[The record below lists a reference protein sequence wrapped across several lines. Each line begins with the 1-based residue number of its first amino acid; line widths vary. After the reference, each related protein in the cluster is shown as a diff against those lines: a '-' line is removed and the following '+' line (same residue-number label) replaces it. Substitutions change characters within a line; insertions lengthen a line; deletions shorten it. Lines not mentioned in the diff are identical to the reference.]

1 MDHVYYSDKTI
12 QDFEKRV
19 VCQGD
24 DKLYRYFTEGD
35 ILKFRKALKPDS
47 FKTIEQAVYVYITD
61 ALRDII
67 MSTISSISHYL
78 KPFGK
83 LIVTGGEAF
92 NMYFDRDNRI
102 VTSDIDTKFTPTFK
116 LDQHYFK
123 TLQVFKLYLWD
134 YLGKISMYLDRK
146 IKHRVDALKLT
157 KVGKFLGIS
166 LSSHGPYVTR
176 RYSLIKKTQTKPAVL
191 IDVELFA
198 LDLRVKYYS
207 PEFKKVILQNLGGIL
222 DMAIMR
228 PYEFGYEVIDR
239 PVQKGTVF
247 VAGKKFLVDDIILMH
262 SLGLRPNKVQ
272 KDRKRLYQFAT
283 TVLGVK
289 GVTKSTAIFDIY
301 KKINISGTPSS
312 QSMKLTYPSRSFM
325 NSIIKNVN
333 PLRYTHRTTVP
344 FRTRLFKDHIVGS
357 HEPLPDFKA
366 TKSNHYFDVPK
377 AKWVLSTDPYY
388 VRNMYEYRPSTALVP
403 FKPVKVVNTLYG
415 WDRVRN
421 KALPFK
427 LRLKS
432 SLIPFIGLKNINKVK
447 LNEVRRT

>member
-19 VCQGD
+19 VCQND
-24 DKLYRYFTEGD
+24 EKLYKYFTEGD
-35 ILKFRKALKPDS
+35 ILKFRKYLKPDS
-47 FKTIEQAVYVYITD
+47 YKTIEQAVYVYITD

-67 MSTISSISHYL
+67 ISTVSSISDRV

-116 LDQHYFK
+116 LDQDYFK

-134 YLGKISMYLDRK
+134 YLGKISIQLDRK
-146 IKHRVDALKLT
+146 IKGRIDALRLT
-157 KVGKFLGIS
+157 KVGSFLGIS
-166 LSSHGPYVTR
+166 LPSHGPYVTR
-176 RYSLIKKTQTKPAVL
+176 RYTIIRKTQTKPAVL

-198 LDLRVKYYS
+198 LDLRIRYYS

-239 PVQKGTVF
+239 PVQKGRIF

-301 KKINISGTPSS
+301 KKIKFNGTPGTPL
-312 QSMKLTYPSRSFM
+312 KLSYPSRSFM
-325 NSIIKNVN
+325 NSIIKNIN

-344 FRTRLFKDHIVGS
+344 FRTKLLKDQVIGS
-357 HEPLPDFKA
+357 HEPLPDFKP
-366 TKSNHYFDVPK
+366 TKSDHYFDVTK
-377 AKWVLSTDPYY
+377 GKWVLSTDPYY
-388 VRNMYEYRPSTALVP
+388 VRNMYEYRPITGLVP
-403 FKPVKVVNTLYG
+403 FKPIKVANTLYG
-415 WDRVRN
+415 WDPVRN
-421 KALPFK
+421 KAMPFK

-432 SLIPFIGLKNINKVK
+432 SLIPFIGLKNTNKVK
-447 LNEVRRT
+447 LHEVRRT

>member
-12 QDFEKRV
+12 QDFEKRI
-19 VCQGD
+19 VCQND
-24 DKLYRYFTEGD
+24 DKLYKYFTEGN
-35 ILKFRKALKPDS
+35 IEKFRKALTPNS

-67 MSTISSISHYL
+67 LSTISSISERV

-134 YLGKISMYLDRK
+134 YLGKISIQLDRK
-146 IKHRVDALKLT
+146 IKGRIDALRLT
-157 KVGKFLGIS
+157 KVGTFLGIS
-166 LSSHGPYVTR
+166 LPSHGPYVTR
-176 RYSLIKKTQTKPAVL
+176 RYTLIKKSQTKPAVL

-198 LDLRVKYYS
+198 LDLRVRYYS

-239 PVQKGTVF
+239 PVQKGRIF

-289 GVTKSTAIFDIY
+289 SVTKSTAIFDIY
-301 KKINISGTPSS
+301 KKIKFNGSPSTPL
-312 QSMKLTYPSRSFM
+312 KLSYLSRSFM
-325 NSIIKNVN
+325 NSIIRNVN
-333 PLRYTHRTTVP
+333 PLKYTVRTTVP
-344 FRTRLFKDHIVGS
+344 FRTRLLKDHVIGS
-357 HEPLPDFKA
+357 HEPLPDFKP
-366 TKSNHYFDVPK
+366 TKSDHYFDVSK
-377 AKWVLSTDPYY
+377 GKWVLSTDPYY
-388 VRNMYEYRPSTALVP
+388 VRNMYEYRPTTALVP
-403 FKPVKVVNTLYG
+403 FKSIKVANTLYG
-415 WDRVRN
+415 WDPVRN
-421 KALPFK
+421 KAMPFK

-432 SLIPFIGLKNINKVK
+432 SLLPFIGLKNTNKIK

>member
-19 VCQGD
+19 VCQND
-24 DKLYRYFTEGD
+24 EKLYKYFTEGNV
-35 ILKFRKALKPDS
+35 LKFRKTLQPDS

-67 MSTISSISHYL
+67 LSTISSISHYL

-134 YLGKISMYLDRK
+134 YLGKISIQLDRN
-146 IKHRVDALKLT
+146 IKRHIDALRLT

-166 LSSHGPYVTR
+166 LPSHGPYVTR
-176 RYSLIKKTQTKPAVL
+176 RYTIIRKTQTKPAVL

-198 LDLRVKYYS
+198 LDLRVRYYS
-207 PEFKKVILQNLGGIL
+207 PAFKKVILQNLGGIL

-239 PVQKGTVF
+239 PVQKGKVF

-289 GVTKSTAIFDIY
+289 GVTKSSAIFDIY
-301 KKINISGTPSS
+301 KKINIGGTPSS

-333 PLRYTHRTTVP
+333 PLRYSHRTTVP
-344 FRTRLFKDHIVGS
+344 FRTKILKDQIIGS
-357 HEPLPDFKA
+357 HEPLPDFKP
-366 TKSNHYFDVPK
+366 TKSDHYFDVQK
-377 AKWVLSTDPYY
+377 AQWKLSEDPYY
-388 VRNMYEYRPSTALVP
+388 VRNMYEYRPTTIVP
-403 FKPVKVVNTLYG
+403 FKPIKVANTLYG
-415 WDRVRN
+415 WDPVRN
-421 KALPFK
+421 KAMPFK

-447 LNEVRRT
+447 LHEVRRT

>member
-1 MDHVYYSDKTI
+1 MDHAYYSDKTI

-24 DKLYRYFTEGD
+24 DKLYKYFTEGD
-35 ILKFRKALKPDS
+35 ILKFRKALTPDS
-47 FKTIEQAVYVYITD
+47 FKTIEQAVYVFVTD
-61 ALRDII
+61 TLRDII
-67 MSTISSISHYL
+67 ITTISSISHYL

-116 LDQHYFK
+116 LNKEYFK
-123 TLQVFKLYLWD
+123 ILQVFKLYLWD
-134 YLGKISMYLDRK
+134 YLGKISIHLDKK
-146 IKHRVDALKLT
+146 IKDRIDALKFT

-166 LSSHGPYVTR
+166 LPSHGPYVTR
-176 RYSLIKKTQTKPAVL
+176 RYTLIKKTQTKPAVL

-239 PVQKGTVF
+239 PVQKGRVF

-283 TVLGVK
+283 TVLDVK
-289 GVTKSTAIFDIY
+289 GVTKSTTIFDIY
-301 KKINISGTPSS
+301 KKIKLNVSPNTP
-312 QSMKLTYPSRSFM
+312 MKLTYPSRPFM

-333 PLRYTHRTTVP
+333 PLKYSHRTTVP
-344 FRTRLFKDHIVGS
+344 FRTKLLKDHVIGS
-357 HEPLPDFKA
+357 HEFLPDFKP
-366 TKSNHYFDVPK
+366 TKSDHYFNVPK
-377 AKWVLSTDPYY
+377 AQWKISEDPYY
-388 VRNMYEYRPSTALVP
+388 VRNMYEYRPTTALVP
-403 FKPVKVVNTLYG
+403 FKPVKVANTLYG
-415 WDRVRN
+415 WDPVRN
-421 KALPFK
+421 RAMPFK

-432 SLIPFIGLKNINKVK
+432 SLIPFIGLKNTNKIK
-447 LNEVRRT
+447 LHEVRRT

>member
-19 VCQGD
+19 VCQND
-24 DKLYRYFTEGD
+24 EKLYKYFTEGD
-35 ILKFRKALKPDS
+35 ILKFRKYLKPDS

-67 MSTISSISHYL
+67 ISTVSSISDRV

-116 LDQHYFK
+116 LDQDYFK

-134 YLGKISMYLDRK
+134 YLGKISIYLDRK
-146 IKHRVDALKLT
+146 IKGRIDALRLT
-157 KVGKFLGIS
+157 KVGSFLGIS
-166 LSSHGPYVTR
+166 LPSHGPYVTR
-176 RYSLIKKTQTKPAVL
+176 RYTIIRKTQTKPSVL

-198 LDLRVKYYS
+198 LDLRVRYYS

-239 PVQKGTVF
+239 PVQKGRIF

-289 GVTKSTAIFDIY
+289 SVTKSTAIFDIY
-301 KKINISGTPSS
+301 KKIKFNGTPGTPL
-312 QSMKLTYPSRSFM
+312 KLSHPSRSFM

-344 FRTRLFKDHIVGS
+344 FRTKLLKDQVIGS
-357 HEPLPDFKA
+357 HEPLPDFKP
-366 TKSNHYFDVPK
+366 TKSDHYFDVTK
-377 AKWVLSTDPYY
+377 GKWVLSTDPYY
-388 VRNMYEYRPSTALVP
+388 VRNMYEYRPITGLVP
-403 FKPVKVVNTLYG
+403 FKPIKVANTLYG
-415 WDRVRN
+415 WDPVRN
-421 KALPFK
+421 KAMPFK

-432 SLIPFIGLKNINKVK
+432 SLIPFIGLKNTNKVK

>member
-19 VCQGD
+19 VCQND
-24 DKLYRYFTEGD
+24 EKLYMYFTEGNV
-35 ILKFRKALKPDS
+35 LKFRKALKPDS

-61 ALRDII
+61 TLRDII
-67 MSTISSISHYL
+67 ISTISSISDRV

-92 NMYFDRDNRI
+92 NMYFDRENRI

-123 TLQVFKLYLWD
+123 MLQVFKLYLWD
-134 YLGKISMYLDRK
+134 YLGKLSIQLDRK
-146 IKHRVDALKLT
+146 IKDRIDTLKLT
-157 KVGKFLGIS
+157 KVGKFLGIA
-166 LSSHGPYVTR
+166 LPSHGPYVTR
-176 RYSLIKKTQTKPAVL
+176 RYTVIRKTQTKPAVL

-222 DMAIMR
+222 DIAIMR

-239 PVQKGTVF
+239 PVQKGRVF

-272 KDRKRLYQFAT
+272 KDRTRLYQFAT

-301 KKINISGTPSS
+301 KKIKLNGSPNTP
-312 QSMKLTYPSRSFM
+312 MKLTYPSRSFM

-333 PLRYTHRTTVP
+333 PLRYAHRTTVP
-344 FRTRLFKDHIVGS
+344 FRTKLLKDHVIGS
-357 HEPLPDFKA
+357 HEPLPDFRP

-388 VRNMYEYRPSTALVP
+388 VRNMYEYRPTTALVP
-403 FKPVKVVNTLYG
+403 FKPVKVANTLYG
-415 WDRVRN
+415 WDPVRN

-432 SLIPFIGLKNINKVK
+432 SLIPFIGLKNINKIK
-447 LNEVRRT
+447 LNEVRRS

>member
-12 QDFEKRV
+12 QDFEKQV
-19 VCQGD
+19 VCQND
-24 DKLYRYFTEGD
+24 EKLYMYFNEGNV
-35 ILKFRKALKPDS
+35 LKFRKSLKPDS

-61 ALRDII
+61 TLRDII
-67 MSTISSISHYL
+67 MSTIGSISERV

-134 YLGKISMYLDRK
+134 YLGKLSIQLDRK
-146 IKHRVDALKLT
+146 IKDRIDALKLT
-157 KVGKFLGIS
+157 KVGKFLGIA
-166 LSSHGPYVTR
+166 LPSHGPYVTR
-176 RYSLIKKTQTKPAVL
+176 RYTVIRKTQTKPAVL

-239 PVQKGTVF
+239 PVQKGRVF
-247 VAGKKFLVDDIILMH
+247 VAGKKFLVDDIILMQ

-289 GVTKSTAIFDIY
+289 GVTKSTGIFDIY
-301 KKINISGTPSS
+301 KKIKLNGSPNTP
-312 QSMKLTYPSRSFM
+312 MKLTYPSRSFM
-325 NSIIKNVN
+325 NSIIKNIN
-333 PLRYTHRTTVP
+333 PLRYAGRTTVP
-344 FRTRLFKDHIVGS
+344 FRTRLLKDHVIGS

-388 VRNMYEYRPSTALVP
+388 VRNMYEYRPSTVPVP
-403 FKPVKVVNTLYG
+403 FKPIKVANTLYG
-415 WDRVRN
+415 WDPVRN
-421 KALPFK
+421 KAMPFK

-432 SLIPFIGLKNINKVK
+432 SLIPFIGLKNIDKIK

>member
-1 MDHVYYSDKTI
+1 
-12 QDFEKRV
+12 

-24 DKLYRYFTEGD
+24 EKLYKYFTEGN
-35 ILKFRKALKPDS
+35 IEKFRKALTPNS

-67 MSTISSISHYL
+67 ISTISSISQRV

-116 LDQHYFK
+116 MDQHYFK

-134 YLGKISMYLDRK
+134 YLGKISIYLDKK
-146 IKHRVDALKLT
+146 IKARIDALKLT
-157 KVGKFLGIS
+157 KVGMFLGIS
-166 LSSHGPYVTR
+166 LPSHGPYVTR
-176 RYSLIKKTQTKPAVL
+176 RYTLIKKSQTKPAVL

-198 LDLRVKYYS
+198 LDLRVRYYS

-222 DMAIMR
+222 DIAIMR

-239 PVQKGTVF
+239 PVQKGRVF

-301 KKINISGTPSS
+301 KKINIGSTPSS
-312 QSMKLTYPSRSFM
+312 QSVKLTRPSRSFM

-333 PLRYTHRTTVP
+333 PLRYSHRTTVP
-344 FRTRLFKDHIVGS
+344 FRTKLLKDHVIGS
-357 HEPLPDFKA
+357 HERLSGFKP
-366 TKSNHYFDVPK
+366 TKSDHYFDVQK
-377 AKWVLSTDPYY
+377 GKWIVSEDPYY
-388 VRNMYEYRPSTALVP
+388 VRNMYEYRPITELVP
-403 FKPVKVVNTLYG
+403 FKPVKLVNTLYG

-421 KALPFK
+421 KAMPFK

-432 SLIPFIGLKNINKVK
+432 SLIPFIGLKNINKIK

>member
-24 DKLYRYFTEGD
+24 DKLYKYFTEGN
-35 ILKFRKALKPDS
+35 IEKFRKALTPNS

-67 MSTISSISHYL
+67 LSTISSISERV

-116 LDQHYFK
+116 LDQDYFK

-134 YLGKISMYLDRK
+134 YLGKISIQLDRK
-146 IKHRVDALKLT
+146 IKGRIDALRLT
-157 KVGKFLGIS
+157 KVGMFLGIS
-166 LSSHGPYVTR
+166 LPSHSTYVTR
-176 RYSLIKKTQTKPAVL
+176 RYTLIKKSQTKPAVL

-222 DMAIMR
+222 DIAIMR

-239 PVQKGTVF
+239 PVQKGRIF

-289 GVTKSTAIFDIY
+289 GVTKSSAIFDIY
-301 KKINISGTPSS
+301 KKIKLNGSPSTPLKVS
-312 QSMKLTYPSRSFM
+312 YPSRSFM
-325 NSIIKNVN
+325 NSIIRNVN
-333 PLRYTHRTTVP
+333 PLKYTVRTTVP
-344 FRTRLFKDHIVGS
+344 FRTKLLKDHVIGS
-357 HEPLPDFKA
+357 HEPLPDFKP
-366 TKSNHYFDVPK
+366 TKSDHYFDVSK
-377 AKWVLSTDPYY
+377 GKWVVSTDPYY
-388 VRNMYEYRPSTALVP
+388 VRNMYEYRPTTALVP
-403 FKPVKVVNTLYG
+403 FKSVKVANTLYG
-415 WDRVRN
+415 WDPVRN
-421 KALPFK
+421 KAMPFK

-432 SLIPFIGLKNINKVK
+432 SLIPFIGLKNTNKIK

>member
-24 DKLYRYFTEGD
+24 EKLYKYFTEGD
-35 ILKFRKALKPDS
+35 ILKFRKYLKPDS
-47 FKTIEQAVYVYITD
+47 YKTIEQAVYVYVTD

-67 MSTISSISHYL
+67 LSTISSISNYL

-116 LDQHYFK
+116 LDQDYFK

-134 YLGKISMYLDRK
+134 YLGKISIQLDRK
-146 IKHRVDALKLT
+146 IKGRIDALRLT
-157 KVGKFLGIS
+157 KVGSFLGIS
-166 LSSHGPYVTR
+166 LPSHTPYVTR
-176 RYSLIKKTQTKPAVL
+176 RYTLIKKTQTKPAVL

-198 LDLRVKYYS
+198 LDLRIRYYS

-239 PVQKGTVF
+239 PVQKGRIF

-301 KKINISGTPSS
+301 KKIKLNGSAITPL
-312 QSMKLTYPSRSFM
+312 KLTYPSRSFM

-333 PLRYTHRTTVP
+333 PLKYSTRTTVP
-344 FRTRLFKDHIVGS
+344 FRTKLLKDHVIGS
-357 HEPLPDFKA
+357 HEPLPDFKP
-366 TKSNHYFDVPK
+366 TKSDHYFDVTK
-377 AKWVLSTDPYY
+377 GKWVLSTDPYY
-388 VRNMYEYRPSTALVP
+388 VRNMYEYRPTTELVP
-403 FKPVKVVNTLYG
+403 FKPIKVANTLYG
-415 WDRVRN
+415 WDPVRN
-421 KALPFK
+421 KAMPFK